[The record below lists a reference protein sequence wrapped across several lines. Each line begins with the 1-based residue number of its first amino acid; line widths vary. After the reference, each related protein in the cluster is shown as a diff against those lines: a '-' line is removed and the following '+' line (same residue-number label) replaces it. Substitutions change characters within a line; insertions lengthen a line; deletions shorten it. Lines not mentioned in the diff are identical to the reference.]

1 MDKIKVKY
9 HNPICTIEKISVG
22 DWIDL
27 KSAETIEIREGDSAR
42 ISLGVSME
50 LPKGYEAILAPR
62 SSLFSNHGLLMVNS
76 IGIIDSSYCGDR
88 DIWKAEFYATRYTK
102 IYEGERIVQF
112 RILRNQ
118 PEVQLENVLTLE
130 NVSRGGFGSTGLF

>member
-1 MDKIKVKY
+1 MDRIKVKY
-9 HNPICTIEKISVG
+9 HNPICTIEKIRVG

-76 IGIIDSSYCGDR
+76 IGIIDSSY
-88 DIWKAEFYATRYTK
+88 F
-102 IYEGERIVQF
+102 
-112 RILRNQ
+112 
-118 PEVQLENVLTLE
+118 
-130 NVSRGGFGSTGLF
+130 

>member
-9 HNPICTIEKISVG
+9 HNPICTIEKIRVG

-102 IYEGERIVQF
+102 IYE
-112 RILRNQ
+112 
-118 PEVQLENVLTLE
+118 
-130 NVSRGGFGSTGLF
+130 

>member
-1 MDKIKVKY
+1 MDRIKVKY
-9 HNPICTIEKISVG
+9 HNPICTIEKIRVG

-62 SSLFSNHGLLMVNS
+62 SSLFSNHGLLMV
-76 IGIIDSSYCGDR
+76 
-88 DIWKAEFYATRYTK
+88 
-102 IYEGERIVQF
+102 IYGKPSFTPPDTQKFMRES
-112 RILRNQ
+112 
-118 PEVQLENVLTLE
+118 VLYSF
-130 NVSRGGFGSTGLF
+130 VF